1 MNLRQTTLELGR
13 FAMNSNTLAGT
24 LEEKLRAVKG
34 AGFGAIVLS
43 GADLV
48 GHPEGVEVAVEVVAE
63 SGLRVS
69 AFQMLHDF
77 EGLSGHMLD
86 YKVDIAR
93 SLFEMMRSIGA
104 PLLIVAST
112 TSPHASGDPHKMAE
126 DLAMLGS
133 LAALPGIRIAYGAL
147 AWGRWISE
155 YTAAWNVVKLTGHA
169 NVGLA
174 IDSFHVLARGTPR
187 EAFDAIPGEKIFL
200 VQLADYLWDLED
212 VIETARH
219 HRVFPSEGNHN
230 AAIVDLVERIERS
243 DYRGD
248 YSFDVVNDDY
258 AHLPAAAV
266 AARGRKAAT
275 WLCAQTP
282 TKLVSH

>member
-1 MNLRQTTLELGR
+1 MLELQR
-13 FAMNSNTLAGT
+13 FAMNTNTLAGT
-24 LEEKLRAVKG
+24 LEEKLRAAKA

-43 GADLV
+43 GGDLV
-48 GHPEGVEVAVEVVAE
+48 SHPDGLDVAVELVTG

-86 YKVDIAR
+86 YKIDVAR
-93 SLFEMMRSIGA
+93 SLFDMMRSVDA

-112 TSPHASGDPHKMAE
+112 TSPHASGDPRKIAE
-126 DLAMLGS
+126 DLAMLGT

-147 AWGRWISE
+147 SWGRWVNE
-155 YTAAWNVVKLTGHA
+155 YTSAWEAVKLAEHA

-174 IDSFHVLARGTPR
+174 IDSFHVLARGTSR
-187 EAFDAIPGEKIFL
+187 ESFDAIPGDRIFL
-200 VQLADYLWDLED
+200 VQLSDYLWDLD
-212 VIETARH
+212 DLIETARH
-219 HRVFPSEGNHN
+219 RRVFPSEGNHTV
-230 AAIVDLVERIERS
+230 AIVDLIGRIERAG
-243 DYRGD
+243 YRGD

-258 AHLPAAAV
+258 AHLPAPAV

-275 WLCAQTP
+275 WLCAQTATARP
-282 TKLVSH
+282 D